1 MLTHPSW
8 LARSVV
14 PAAIIAAAVTLA
26 MVIVFPGGDVSLS
39 GRSVVGRSGTLEPAA
54 AAGFNAAF
62 PGNQLDTS
70 KWATCY
76 PWATGPG
83 CTNATTKELEWYTPQ
98 GVTVSDGVLHLTARR
113 RPVVEG
119 GKAYSYTSGMVT
131 TARSFRFTYG
141 VVDIRARVPAGPG
154 LWSALWLLPADEAW
168 PPEIDMVEVLGGNPS
183 HATVSYHSVA
193 GRDEHRLVDTDNLSV
208 GWHDFRIDWQPGS
221 IQWFIDGHPCFDVR
235 GKVPDQ
241 PMYLLMDLAV
251 SGIQLPNASTTLP
264 ASLDVQSVRVQP
276 D

>member
-1 MLTHPSW
+1 MLTHRSW
-8 LARSVV
+8 RTPLVV
-14 PAAIIAAAVTLA
+14 PAAITAAAVTLVI
-26 MVIVFPGGDVSLS
+26 VIVFASGDVALS
-39 GRSVVGRSGTLEPAA
+39 GQSVVGRSNALSPGAA
-54 AAGFNAAF
+54 PRFNAAF
-62 PGNQLDTS
+62 SGNQLETS

-98 GVTVSDGVLHLTARR
+98 GVTVSDGMLHLTARR
-113 RPVVEG
+113 QPVVEG
-119 GKAYSYTSGMVT
+119 GKSYSYTSGMVT

-168 PPEIDMVEVLGGNPS
+168 PPEIDMVEVLGANPS
-183 HATVSYHSVA
+183 QATVSYHSVS
-193 GRDEHRLVDTDNLSV
+193 GRDEQRQVDTDNLSV

-221 IQWFIDGHPCFDVR
+221 IQWFIDGDPCFTFH
-235 GKVPDQ
+235 GKVPDR

-251 SGIQLPNASTTLP
+251 SGIQLPNESTSLP
-264 ASLDVQSVRVQP
+264 ASLDVQSVRIQP

>member
-1 MLTHPSW
+1 MLTHRSW
-8 LARSVV
+8 RIPLVV
-14 PAAIIAAAVTLA
+14 PAAITAAAVTLVI
-26 MVIVFPGGDVSLS
+26 VIVFASGDVPLS
-39 GRSVVGRSGTLEPAA
+39 GQSVVGRSSALHPGAA
-54 AAGFNAAF
+54 SGFNATF
-62 PGNQLDTS
+62 PGNQLETS

-98 GVTVSDGVLHLTARR
+98 GVTVSDGMLHLTARR
-113 RPVVEG
+113 QLVVEG
-119 GKAYSYTSGMVT
+119 GKSYRYTSGMVT

-168 PPEIDMVEVLGGNPS
+168 PPEIDMVEVLGANPS
-183 HATVSYHSVA
+183 QAMASYHSVT
-193 GRDEHRLVDTDNLSV
+193 GRVDQRQVDTGNLSV

-221 IQWFIDGHPCFDVR
+221 IQWFIDGDPCFAVH
-235 GKVPDQ
+235 GNVPDR

-251 SGIQLPNASTTLP
+251 SGIQLPNESTSLP